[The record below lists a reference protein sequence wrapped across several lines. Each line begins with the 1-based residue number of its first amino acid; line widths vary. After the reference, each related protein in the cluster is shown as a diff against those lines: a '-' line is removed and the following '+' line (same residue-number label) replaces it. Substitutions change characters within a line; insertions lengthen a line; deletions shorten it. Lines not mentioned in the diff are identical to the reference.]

1 MVTVWWCLI
10 HYSFLNHSETITS
23 EKCAQQIN
31 EMQQIL
37 QHLQPILLNRR
48 GPILLHDNIRTR
60 HTTDASKVE
69 QIGLQ
74 SLAFIHHNLLT
85 THSLTTLLQSS
96 WQLFTRKMLL
106 QPAGGKNAFQGFIK
120 FQSTNFYTTEINQL
134 YLIGK
139 IVLIIKVLILINKA
153 VFEPRDNDLNSLSE
167 TAITFAPT

>member
-1 MVTVWWCLI
+1 MVTVWSCLI

-37 QHLQPILLNRR
+37 QHLQLILLNRR

-74 SLAFIHHNLLT
+74 SLVFIHHNLLT
-85 THSLTTLLQSS
+85 THSNYTSS
-96 WQLFTRKMLL
+96 
-106 QPAGGKNAFQGFIK
+106 
-120 FQSTNFYTTEINQL
+120 
-134 YLIGK
+134 
-139 IVLIIKVLILINKA
+139 IIL
-153 VFEPRDNDLNSLSE
+153 
-167 TAITFAPT
+167 TAIHQENASTTSRRQKCFPRIHQIPKHKFLHYRNKPTLSHWKNCADYKSSYFD